1 MVVYIVGAG
10 PGDPQLLTLKAK
22 SLIESAEVIIY
33 DKLVNEEIL
42 GWANPKSELIY
53 VGKREKDSKKS
64 GEIQE
69 MINKLIKEL
78 GPDKMVVR
86 LKGGDPFI
94 FGRGGEEAQVCAQNN
109 IPFEIVPGISS
120 AFAVPA
126 YSGVPVSH
134 RDFNSSF
141 AVLTGHE
148 ADKEGTMIDWEHL
161 PENIVVLM
169 GVSQIKRSA
178 ANLISSGRDP
188 ATPVA
193 AIHSGTTP
201 KQRTEITDLKTLSQ
215 EGIGFSPPVIF
226 VIGPIAKL
234 HNELSWFEKKMD
246 KIRGKKAVLTGAVA
260 HEEVTKD
267 LMNSYGMD
275 TISMPLIEI
284 VDKEFSLPDVSEFDA
299 LVFTSQEGI
308 KRVEDKIDFL
318 SFKGNVYAIGPKTMA
333 MLKKWN
339 VNATMGS
346 SFNSQ
351 GLSEHILNRQ
361 KKESRILALR
371 SSKATDVLKEN
382 LENDYDYTEISIYDI
397 KRRAA
402 DSQKIKEGDVIFVMS
417 ASCAKSLSELPE
429 DDLSGR
435 DIVSIGPET
444 SKYLAI
450 PHIESKVHTIQGMI
464 DSYLD
469 YLWRERK

>member
-10 PGDPQLLTLKAK
+10 PGDPSLLTLKAK

-42 GWANPKSELIY
+42 SWANPKSELIY
-53 VGKREKDSKKS
+53 VGKREKESEKS
-64 GEIQE
+64 GDIQE
-69 MINKLIKEL
+69 RINQLLSEL
-78 GPDKMVVR
+78 GPGKMVVR

-94 FGRGGEEAQVCAQNN
+94 FGRGGEEAQVCARNN

-161 PENIVVLM
+161 PENIIVLM
-169 GVSQIKRSA
+169 GVSQIKKSA
-178 ANLISSGRDP
+178 LDLISSGRNP
-188 ATPVA
+188 STPVA

-201 KQRTEITDLKTLSQ
+201 EQRTEITDLRTLSE
-215 EGIGFSPPVIF
+215 EGIGLLPPVIF

-234 HNELSWFEKKMD
+234 HNELSWFEKKL
-246 KIRGKKAVLTGAVA
+246 KKTRGKKVVLTGAET
-260 HEEVTKD
+260 HEEVTRD
-267 LMNSYGMD
+267 LMSSYGMD

-284 VDKEFSLPDVSEFDA
+284 VDRDFSLPDINEFDA

-308 KRVEDKIDFL
+308 KRVENKIDL
-318 SFKGNVYAIGPKTMA
+318 SAFKGNVYTIGPKTKA

-339 VNATMGS
+339 VNATMGA
-346 SFNSQ
+346 SFDSQ
-351 GLSEHILNRQ
+351 GLSEHIVSNQ
-361 KKESRILALR
+361 KKESKILALR
-371 SSKATDVLKEN
+371 SSKATDVLKKN
-382 LENDYDYTEISIYDI
+382 LKDDYDYTEIPVYDI
-397 KRRAA
+397 TRRSA
-402 DSQKIKEGDVIFVMS
+402 DSEKIKEADVIFIMS
-417 ASCAKSLSELPE
+417 ASCAKSLSELPQ

-435 DIVSIGPET
+435 TLVSIGPET
-444 SKYLAI
+444 SKYLNV

-464 DSYLD
+464 DSYMD
-469 YLWRERK
+469 YLWREGK

>member
-10 PGDPQLLTLKAK
+10 PGDPSLLTLKAK
-22 SLIESAEVIIY
+22 ALIEYAEVIIY

-53 VGKREKDSKKS
+53 VGKREKDSETS

-69 MINKLIKEL
+69 RINQLLSEH
-78 GPDKMVVR
+78 GPNKIVVR

-94 FGRGGEEAQVCAQNN
+94 FGRGGEEAQICAQNN

-148 ADKEGTMIDWEHL
+148 ADKEGTMIDWKHL
-161 PENIVVLM
+161 PENIIVLM
-169 GVSQIKRSA
+169 GVSQIKNSA
-178 ANLISSGRDP
+178 SKLIAEGRDP
-188 ATPVA
+188 KTPVA

-201 KQRTEITDLKTLSQ
+201 KQRTEVTDLKTLA
-215 EGIGFSPPVIF
+215 EKGIELSPPVIF
-226 VIGPIAKL
+226 VIGPVANL
-234 HNELSWFEKKMD
+234 HNELSWFEKKLD
-246 KIRGKKAVLTGAVA
+246 KIRGKKAVLTGAKT

-284 VDKEFSLPDVSEFDA
+284 VDKEFSLPDINEFDA

-308 KRVEDKIDFL
+308 KRVEDKIDLL
-318 SFKGNVYAIGPKTMA
+318 SFKGNIYAIGPKTKA

-339 VNATMGS
+339 VNATMGT

-351 GLSEHILNRQ
+351 GLSEHIINTQ
-361 KKESRILALR
+361 KKESKVLALR
-371 SSKATDVLKEN
+371 SLKATDVLKEN
-382 LENDYDYTEISIYDI
+382 LKNDYDYTEISIYDI
-397 KRRAA
+397 KRKAA
-402 DSQKIKEGDVIFVMS
+402 DTQKIKDGDVIFVMS
-417 ASCAKSLSELPE
+417 ASCAKSISELPQ

-444 SKYLAI
+444 SKHLTA
-450 PHIESKVHTIQGMI
+450 PHIESKIHTIQGMI
-464 DSYLD
+464 DSYMD
-469 YLWRERK
+469 YLWRENK